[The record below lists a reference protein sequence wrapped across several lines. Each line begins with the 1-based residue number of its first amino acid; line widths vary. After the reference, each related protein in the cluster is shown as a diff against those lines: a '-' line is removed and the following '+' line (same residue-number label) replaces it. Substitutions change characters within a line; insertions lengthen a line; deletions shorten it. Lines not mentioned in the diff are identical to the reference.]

1 MCKMRT
7 QQSEDLT
14 KEEVFFSEE
23 GSEHESDKEFIDDT
37 NVGSGDE
44 AAYELISKHK
54 KVLFGSK
61 LCLENGV
68 LKHSQKLELSEE

>member
-1 MCKMRT
+1 MF
-7 QQSEDLT
+7 L
-14 KEEVFFSEE
+14 SEE
-23 GSEHESDKEFIDDT
+23 GSEHESDQQFIDDT

-54 KVLFGSK
+54 KLLFGSK

-68 LKHSQKLELSEE
+68 LKHSQNLEVTEEWIVNNFEIRE